1 MPSRAVGPVGP
12 FFSLSYSMSAGQ
24 ADVSQVSR
32 TGGGP
37 DGMVLGRGVFLSLMQ
52 CPPDR
57 GIDIAGPAS
66 RCFFLSFS
74 YVSGLMNARSALH
87 RPAPPVRTVSRKITL
102 QFSYSTAVGNV
113 NVAYK
118 REAFMKV

>member
-12 FFSLSYSMSAGQ
+12 FFSLSYSMSVGQ

-57 GIDIAGPAS
+57 GIDIAS
-66 RCFFLSFS
+66 VYIS
-74 YVSGLMNARSALH
+74 
-87 RPAPPVRTVSRKITL
+87 
-102 QFSYSTAVGNV
+102 
-113 NVAYK
+113 
-118 REAFMKV
+118 